1 MEVGMHTRA
10 LYAGSFDPMTLGHVD
25 VIKRASKIFDELT
38 VLVTVNLAKESLFS
52 YEEREEM
59 IKEVLG
65 DLPNVSVDRC
75 DGLLADYVN
84 SHGFDVVVRGLRNTA
99 DFDQELAMDQLHK
112 HLYDH
117 CETIYIISEDRYG
130 FISSSMA
137 KQVISLG
144 GNGTVLVPEPVLK
157 RMRMKYGLE

>member
-1 MEVGMHTRA
+1 MEVGMHTKA

-59 IKEVLG
+59 IREVLK
-65 DLPNVSVDRC
+65 DLPNVSIDRC

-84 SHGFDVVVRGLRNTA
+84 SHGYNVVVRGLRNNT

-112 HLYDH
+112 HLYKD
-117 CETIYIISEDRYG
+117 CETVYIISEDKYG

-144 GNGTVLVPEPVLK
+144 GDGSVLVPGPVLE
-157 RMRMKYGLE
+157 RMIKKYGLD

>member
-1 MEVGMHTRA
+1 MHTKA

-25 VIKRASKIFDELT
+25 IIKRASKIFDELT

-59 IKEVLG
+59 MKEVLSG
-65 DLPNVSVDRC
+65 LPNVSVDRC

-84 SHGFDVVVRGLRNTA
+84 ENGFNVVVRGLRNTT
-99 DFDQELAMDQLHK
+99 DFDQEVAMDQLHK
-112 HLYDH
+112 HLYND
-117 CETIYIISEDRYG
+117 CETVYIISEDRYG

-144 GNGTVLVPEPVLK
+144 GDGSVLVPEPVLK
-157 RMRMKYGLE
+157 RMREKYGLD

>member
-1 MEVGMHTRA
+1 MHTRA

-65 DLPNVSVDRC
+65 DLPNVS
-75 DGLLADYVN
+75 
-84 SHGFDVVVRGLRNTA
+84 
-99 DFDQELAMDQLHK
+99 
-112 HLYDH
+112 
-117 CETIYIISEDRYG
+117 
-130 FISSSMA
+130 
-137 KQVISLG
+137 
-144 GNGTVLVPEPVLK
+144 
-157 RMRMKYGLE
+157 

>member
-1 MEVGMHTRA
+1 MHTKA
-10 LYAGSFDPMTLGHVD
+10 LYAGSFDPMTLGHAD
-25 VIKRASKIFDELT
+25 IIKRASKIFDELT

-59 IKEVLG
+59 MKEVLSG
-65 DLPNVSVDRC
+65 LPNVSVDRC

-84 SHGFDVVVRGLRNTA
+84 ENGFNVVVRGLRNTT
-99 DFDQELAMDQLHK
+99 DFDQEVAMDQLHK
-112 HLYDH
+112 HLYND
-117 CETIYIISEDRYG
+117 CETVYIISEDRYG

-144 GNGTVLVPEPVLK
+144 GDGSVLVPGPVLK
-157 RMRMKYGLE
+157 RMREKYGLD